1 MTEDDYDQRVTF
13 LKMLNSGSTSMKE
26 LRKTYPRAYDWMKR
40 YELIVFG
47 TSEKLVFKAD
57 ASVPLDKRKQV
68 LHRGSIFKAIYAI
81 HIGADGNGCVGHRM
95 AKTFHKACADRYG
108 TSAPAWATDL
118 LCTTCP

>member
-1 MTEDDYDQRVTF
+1 
-13 LKMLNSGSTSMKE
+13 MKE

-68 LHRGSIFKAIYAI
+68 LHRGVVVASKDQLQVCHCGQERYVKF
-81 HIGADGNGCVGHRM
+81 M
-95 AKTFHKACADRYG
+95 ASCCDAEVM
-108 TSAPAWATDL
+108 
-118 LCTTCP
+118 